1 MEHFV
6 ATDFIPIPQPNH
18 NLPVTCKHKNLPSFA
33 EKTMDIFLYVFAAL
47 FSVINPLGTVPVFVG
62 LTSDDSIRERNT
74 TSFLTSVNVIVILL
88 ISFFAGI
95 YLLAFF
101 GISLNAL
108 RIAGGMIIA
117 TSGFALLTGT
127 FSKHKGMKNKRVQ
140 KDLDSREKFSL
151 TPLAIPMLAGP
162 GSISLLITFNQE
174 YQRWNEMLYVV
185 LAVFAV
191 GLATFIILRSAQYI
205 TKFLGASGINAISR
219 IVGFIVISIGVEYI
233 SSAVI
238 SILKI

>member
-1 MEHFV
+1 
-6 ATDFIPIPQPNH
+6 
-18 NLPVTCKHKNLPSFA
+18 
-33 EKTMDIFLYVFAAL
+33 MDIFLYVFAAL

-62 LTSDDSIRERNT
+62 LTSDESTQERNRTSILT
-74 TSFLTSVNVIVILL
+74 TVNVIAILI
-88 ISFFAGI
+88 ISFFAGT

-108 RIAGGMIIA
+108 RIAGGMIIV

-140 KDLDSREKFSL
+140 KDLDKREKFSL

-162 GSISLLITFNQE
+162 GSISLLITFNQK
-174 YQRWNEMLYVV
+174 YQESSDILLVV
-185 LAVFAV
+185 LAVLAV
-191 GLATFIILRSAQYI
+191 GLATYIILRSSHYI
-205 TKFLGASGINAISR
+205 SKFLGASGINAISR

-233 SSAVI
+233 SAAVI
-238 SILKI
+238 SIFKTINI